1 MAGAGYTIVDIED
14 AIDYSPLE
22 EWDHIG
28 IMFKA
33 VAEYRL
39 KPGLFLV
46 GEFGE
51 NRLYYWEY
59 RWSDGYYSG
68 TRWRSEW
75 TTNIGLSFKKLVGAF
90 YLQAGPAIHIFNDG
104 SGTRQKKRLFSGNVP
119 DYICKKCFRT
129 RFYANEAGDFLN
141 CLKLISWPVFSCQSR
156 SDIVRMLRTNVTG
169 LISSNIWFSLW
180 QRSRL

>member
-1 MAGAGYTIVDIED
+1 MKRSIFVLAGLITFSLASAQFSSFGLVAGAGYTIVDIED

-39 KPGLFLV
+39 KPGLYLL

-75 TTNIGLSFKKLVGAF
+75 TTNIGLSFKKMVGDAF

-104 SGTRQKKRLFSGNVP
+104 SGTVLGLLLAAGYELEVGDNFRVP
-119 DYICKKCFRT
+119 LGFRI
-129 RFYANEAGDFLN
+129 E
-141 CLKLISWPVFSCQSR
+141 PVFGSA
-156 SDIVRMLRTNVTG
+156 IPV
-169 LISSNIWFSLW
+169 SLLLHSGI
-180 QRSRL
+180 RYIL